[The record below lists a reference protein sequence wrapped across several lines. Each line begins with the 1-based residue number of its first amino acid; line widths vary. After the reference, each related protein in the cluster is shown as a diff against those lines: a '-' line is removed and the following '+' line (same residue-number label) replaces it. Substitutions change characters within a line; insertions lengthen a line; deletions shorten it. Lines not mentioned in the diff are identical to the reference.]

1 MTQSVL
7 VVAPHPDD
15 ETLGCGGALLRHQ
28 AGGDALHWVIVT
40 SMPSDAYSAAL
51 RERRAAELR
60 EVARLYGFAST
71 RELGF
76 PAAGLDA
83 VPRAELVDKMSAAF
97 TAARPDVAYLPHPGD
112 VHSDHRVA
120 FEAAAACAKWFREP
134 APRRVLVYE
143 TLSETDAALDATAQ
157 PFRPNVFVDITAH
170 LERKLEILQR
180 YSGEIGEF
188 PFPRSVE
195 AVRSL
200 ARVRGAASG
209 CAAAEAFQLLRE
221 IL

>member
-1 MTQSVL
+1 MKRSIL

-15 ETLGCGGALLRHQ
+15 ETLGCGGALLRHK
-28 AGGDALHWVIVT
+28 AEGDSLHWVIVT
-40 SMPSDAYSAAL
+40 SMPRDAYPATH
-51 RERRAAELR
+51 RKRRAAELR
-60 EVARLYGFAST
+60 EVGRRYGFAST

-76 PAAGLDA
+76 PTAGLES
-83 VPRAELVDKMSAAF
+83 VPRSELVDKMSAAF
-97 TAARPDVAYLPHPGD
+97 KAARPDVAYLPHPGD

-120 FEAAAACAKWFREP
+120 FEAATACAKWFREP
-134 APRRVLVYE
+134 APRRVLAYE

-170 LERKLEILQR
+170 LERKLDILQC
-180 YSGEIGEF
+180 YAGEIGEF
-188 PFPRSVE
+188 PFPRSLE

-200 ARVRGAASG
+200 ARVRGAAAG
-209 CAAAEAFQLLRE
+209 CAAAEAFQLLKE